1 MAEKPR
7 IRVKAGSSRQ
17 PGRPLA
23 IEGEKM
29 VVGGE
34 LMHSFRLADSK
45 NSDGVWFFPID
56 DILRTK
62 GFKIYR
68 SMLDD
73 DQVKACLSFK
83 KILVVGREFEIKP
96 ANDSAEAQ
104 EIAKFVEWNLRT
116 KLDLKSIFYQTL
128 TALDW
133 GFSVGEKV
141 WGTDLYEGERKI
153 VIEKIAHR
161 DPEDIEISC
170 DMHGNV
176 KQFRQRN
183 RWFSKEI
190 DLPPEKILHF
200 AHQTQFGNPYGRADL
215 RAAYRP
221 WWVKKFII
229 NFWNVFLERMG
240 SPLMMMKYPQ
250 GAGEPLKE
258 ALKSILSNLASRGEI
273 LVPEGVEVD
282 LIEAA
287 RAGKADYEQA
297 IIYCDKAIARALLV
311 VSLLGMGG
319 EDVSRGSD
327 SQSRL
332 QLRVLFKMSAELGD
346 DMARKFMDQVVKPLV
361 DLNYVHAN
369 LYPTFSW
376 QDYGEFEG
384 IEVADTIRLLHAAG
398 VLDLDQ
404 ADVNYARSVLG
415 LPVRGENDKE
425 DEVRRPPEAP
435 PPGDPNK
442 PPPAA
447 GQGNETAKKGSG
459 GNRKSDAGSG
469 RSKGA

>member
-1 MAEKPR
+1 MAKPR
-7 IRVKAGSSRQ
+7 IRVRAGSNRQ

-45 NSDGVWFFPID
+45 SNDGVWFFPVD

-73 DQVKACLSFK
+73 DQVKACLAFK

-96 ANDSAEAQ
+96 ADESEEAKK
-104 EIAKFVEWNLRT
+104 IAKFVEWNLR
-116 KLDLKSIFYQTL
+116 KIDLKSVFYQTL

-141 WGTDLYEGERKI
+141 WGTDMHEGERR
-153 VIEKIAHR
+153 VVLQKIAHR
-161 DPEDIEISC
+161 DPEDIEIEC

-176 KQFRQRN
+176 TQFRQRN
-183 RWFSKEI
+183 RWFAKNI
-190 DLPPEKILHF
+190 DLPPEKVFHF
-200 AHQTQFGNPYGRADL
+200 AYQSQFGNPYGRSDL

-221 WWVKKFII
+221 WWVKKFLI

-250 GAGEPLKE
+250 GAGEPLK
-258 ALKSILSNLASRGEI
+258 AVLKSILSNLASRGEI
-273 LVPEGVEVD
+273 LVPEGVDVQ
-282 LIEAA
+282 IVEAT

-297 IIYCDKAIARALLV
+297 IEYCDKSIARALLIV
-311 VSLLGMGG
+311 ALLGMGG
-319 EDVSRGSD
+319 DAVSRGSD

-346 DMARKFMDQVVKPLV
+346 DMARKFMDQIVKPLV
-361 DLNYVHAN
+361 DMNFMHEN
-369 LYPTFSW
+369 LYPTFAW

-398 VLDLDQ
+398 ILDMDQ
-404 ADVNYARSVLG
+404 TDVNYARSVLG
-415 LPVRGENDKE
+415 LPVRGENDEE
-425 DEVRRPPEAP
+425 DEVVRPQPLP
-435 PPGDPNK
+435 PPADPNK

-447 GQGNETAKKGSG
+447 SQGNEAAKKGAG
-459 GNRKSDAGSG
+459 GARKSDPGSG